1 MLDLFNTDTFGN
13 HFRGITLTDDEL
25 QEVFDRVDTDGNGRI
40 DADEFKAL
48 FSGLASN
55 SASIMGGRF
64 GLAQAE
70 GGAEHEGSGVDSSA
84 ADGVGLSA
92 FASLIAEAES
102 NNGPIAVVAAAA
114 DAGGGVN
121 ASDAAAP
128 GGGGGGANVDDGK
141 AGGEEE
147 AATSPSNKLGQSFES
162 HENSAQRDSP
172 GRQFATLKSW
182 GPVNG
187 GDNDDDDDHDQVAV
201 GDDTP
206 LWAFSGLLA
215 ELEGRRQKQP
225 NKVRRPSRSGK
236 RAKETML
243 GVTADAYDSD
253 MPGAEINPRSI
264 QKVLFTLDKL
274 EASTDPKSTFF
285 GESAEIITSLKEEPL
300 CSRAICIPMRGI
312 PSLSQL
318 VTETILPYLAHPD
331 PRVMISAASALA
343 VTSMPTASH
352 VMEALGKL
360 VSHDQVTVRHAGVQ
374 AIGRLEAKR
383 QGEDDLYDPNVKKTL
398 TVVVVGARELVAADA
413 NGKSD
418 PFVTVQMMDAG
429 YNQAQTVQV
438 DDLMGS
444 NRTPMEEIELE
455 DPDFVDLAMRRMM
468 MRSCLLF
475 EMLTAPQLR
484 ECLITSTAVS
494 LGTDQ
499 VLTYQGEKCECLYM
513 VVSGVMRV
521 MVDIELAKGEVQ
533 TDKRRGTASE
543 GRAQSRA
550 TSSRGSTR
558 DGYGQQVALLDSGD
572 TIGEMNLF
580 LKDPAGATVIANTE
594 CRLVELTQETVQ
606 WLMKV
611 RPDVVEALRKRALSE
626 RKFFVDQT
634 KKVCRRRPPI
644 VIGVAHCDWRRP

>member
-1 MLDLFNTDTFGN
+1 
-13 HFRGITLTDDEL
+13 
-25 QEVFDRVDTDGNGRI
+25 
-40 DADEFKAL
+40 
-48 FSGLASN
+48 
-55 SASIMGGRF
+55 
-64 GLAQAE
+64 
-70 GGAEHEGSGVDSSA
+70 
-84 ADGVGLSA
+84 
-92 FASLIAEAES
+92 
-102 NNGPIAVVAAAA
+102 
-114 DAGGGVN
+114 
-121 ASDAAAP
+121 
-128 GGGGGGANVDDGK
+128 
-141 AGGEEE
+141 
-147 AATSPSNKLGQSFES
+147 
-162 HENSAQRDSP
+162 
-172 GRQFATLKSW
+172 
-182 GPVNG
+182 
-187 GDNDDDDDHDQVAV
+187 
-201 GDDTP
+201 
-206 LWAFSGLLA
+206 
-215 ELEGRRQKQP
+215 
-225 NKVRRPSRSGK
+225 
-236 RAKETML
+236 
-243 GVTADAYDSD
+243 
-253 MPGAEINPRSI
+253 
-264 QKVLFTLDKL
+264 
-274 EASTDPKSTFF
+274 
-285 GESAEIITSLKEEPL
+285 L

-360 VSHDQVTVRHAGVQ
+360 VSHEQVTVRHAGVQ

-429 YNQAQTVQV
+429 YNQAQGVQV

-499 VLTYQGEKCECLYM
+499 VLIYQGEKCECLYM

-580 LKDPAGATVIANTE
+580 LQDPAGATVIANTE

-611 RPDVVEALRKRALSE
+611 RPDVVEALKKRALSE

-644 VIGVAHCDWRRP
+644 VDWRRPL